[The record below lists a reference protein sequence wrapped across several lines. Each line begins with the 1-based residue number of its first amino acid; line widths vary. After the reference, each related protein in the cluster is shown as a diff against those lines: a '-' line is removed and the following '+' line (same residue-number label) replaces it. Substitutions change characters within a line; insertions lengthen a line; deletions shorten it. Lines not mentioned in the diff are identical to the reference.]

1 MKRTLLVVLSL
12 LLVLALLPQSA
23 AAEENASNWWE
34 QDYWPVEV
42 LTELGAVPPTYNASD
57 ARYEISTPEQLLY
70 LSGLWKPED
79 TNGDGAPDAP
89 CNGTYVLTADLDMAP
104 LMASIGTKLSEKAGT
119 ETKGYMPPIAA
130 LTDEAEDG
138 GVKCAFFGT
147 FDGQG
152 HAVKNLRIV
161 RPGGKYVGLF
171 GNIGHDF
178 GQGYVRNLAV
188 LDAEI
193 VGLATCG
200 ILAGEV
206 YGDID
211 NVVCTG
217 TIDCA
222 EKNAGGLAGK
232 IKRNDNGYI
241 GVARNCFV
249 YCDILVRGQG
259 NENGAAGGVSAS
271 NSKGGQIINCYVGG
285 SIKVLGADADS
296 VAGIVGN
303 LKGGTAIDNNVMLL
317 TEVDGGEAS
326 TNVGLL
332 CGNYSGDSGS
342 HIHNNYV
349 WEGTR
354 LLGGVSSDHPEGE
367 AFTTVSGAA
376 LREKTLY
383 TDALGWDLETVWA
396 WVGDDT
402 NGYPM
407 LKDFVDSTDLSDRIA
422 ADLTVKTPVLRLSE
436 PMVNT
441 AFEGDT
447 ATIAAPVLLPD
458 GASISG
464 GTLYYGTGKTK
475 SACTNAIPM
484 ELIEGGLLA
493 NLAAEKVG
501 TYYYYCTAIIDGAEY
516 AFPSE
521 GTMRLDVVS
530 ASSKFAPEQLTLS
543 PGATYAEVCF
553 NWMTEADGLTS
564 ELRWR
569 HAGASQWEGI
579 VPVTETERVEV
590 RNDHGTFTSYSVDLD
605 GLDPDTAYEYMA
617 VTNDGTRDYTSKINT
632 FTTLPDSKAFSFVV
646 ISDLQSTNE
655 EGYLPY
661 LYTANTF
668 LTDTLHPDFV
678 ANVGDLT
685 EDDTMSEWR
694 FMYDTIGDIY
704 ASTLTAFAPGN
715 HEAKGDVIYSHF
727 KGRTNLPNGID
738 DEMLAETTSAFVVG
752 DVCFVTLNTDPYTG
766 IEGAD
771 ASADKLNYYQLQKEW
786 AKEVFEQSGC
796 SWRILLGHAGL
807 VQKDPAATAF
817 LEQMCEELDVDLFF
831 NGHIHNYFRA
841 TVDGSGNAK
850 DLGEA
855 TTFVTVSPMGPKFD
869 NYGHEIDDILQFQT
883 GGTDDPRQYFA
894 YVEAADGA
902 LTVTVYQ
909 RTNAG
914 SATKK
919 NCSDYTVIDSFRLEK
934 AVEAEQTAASML
946 PSSRP
951 DADPL
956 LTDTPKPEILIDPE
970 PPASPYPAILWSGIC
985 LFAIAAIIAA
995 VLLFRS
1001 KRKI

>member
-12 LLVLALLPQSA
+12 LLVLAPLPQSA
-23 AAEENASNWWE
+23 AAEENASNWWK

-130 LTDEAEDG
+130 LADEAEDG

-152 HAVKNLRIV
+152 HAIKNLRIV

-317 TEVDGGEAS
+317 TEVNGGEAS

-376 LREKTLY
+376 LREKALY

-464 GTLYYGTGKTK
+464 GTLYYGTGKAK

-484 ELIEGGLLA
+484 ELIEGGLIA

-617 VTNDGTRDYTSKINT
+617 VTNDGTRDYTSKINS

-956 LTDTPKPEILIDPE
+956 PADTPKPEILIDPE
-970 PPASPYPAILWSGIC
+970 PPASSYPAILWSGIC

>member
-12 LLVLALLPQSA
+12 LLVLTLLPQSA

-130 LTDEAEDG
+130 LADEAEDG

-222 EKNAGGLAGK
+222 EKSAGGLAGK

-285 SIKVLGADADS
+285 SIKVLGTDADS

-317 TEVDGGEAS
+317 RSIDGGEAS
-326 TNVGLL
+326 TNIGLL
-332 CGNYSGDSGS
+332 CGNYSGDTGS
-342 HIHNNYV
+342 HLHNNFV
-349 WEGTR
+349 WEGTK
-354 LLGGVSSDHPEGE
+354 LLGGVSSDHPEDA
-367 AFTTVSGAA
+367 AFTCTSSEA
-376 LREKTLY
+376 LQSKSLY

-464 GTLYYGTGKTK
+464 GTLYYGTGKEK

-484 ELIEGGLLA
+484 ELIEGGLTA

-934 AVEAEQTAASML
+934 AVEAEHAAASML

-956 LTDTPKPEILIDPE
+956 PADTPTPEILIDPE
-970 PPASPYPAILWSGIC
+970 PPASPYPAILWSGVC
-985 LFAIAAIIAA
+985 LLAIAAIIAA